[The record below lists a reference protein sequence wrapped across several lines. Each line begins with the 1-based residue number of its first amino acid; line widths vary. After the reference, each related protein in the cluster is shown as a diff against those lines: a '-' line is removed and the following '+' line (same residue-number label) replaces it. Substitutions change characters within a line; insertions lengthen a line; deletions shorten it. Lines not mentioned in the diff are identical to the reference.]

1 MCYWTHLKSI
11 KAQPTQ
17 ANQPVQNQY
26 TVENLFEVIENT
38 WTFSIFKK
46 NIFGI
51 QVSKLFYFAMFILVV
66 LGLLPYVLMR

>member
-1 MCYWTHLKSI
+1 MLLDSLEI